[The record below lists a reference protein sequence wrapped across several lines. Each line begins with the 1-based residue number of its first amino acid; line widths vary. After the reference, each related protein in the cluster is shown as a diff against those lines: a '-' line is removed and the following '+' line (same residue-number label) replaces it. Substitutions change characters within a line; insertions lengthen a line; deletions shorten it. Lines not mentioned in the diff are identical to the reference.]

1 MLHRSEAL
9 LRSLPDRQLHGDKR
23 GDDMSYKQLLLITA
37 VTLVIAIAT
46 PAGAE
51 IVRTQVRVSLPAN
64 GTFGIDADGDGI
76 ADFTITSK
84 FLQPYC
90 SGGDSY
96 MWTVTAASSAGGA
109 VISDTRQASSAL
121 AAALLTGFQ
130 IGASQ
135 SFATSPALMA
145 EMYWGRCGVGVAGEW
160 LNLPNRYLGLKF
172 YSSDHTVHYG
182 WAKLSTAAYVDS
194 SGNFHSNTMIS
205 EFAYETMAG
214 HSILAGQTAETP

>member
-1 MLHRSEAL
+1 
-9 LRSLPDRQLHGDKR
+9 
-23 GDDMSYKQLLLITA
+23 MSYKRVLLITA

-51 IVRTQVRVSLPAN
+51 IVRTQVNVSLPTN
-64 GTFGIDADGDGI
+64 GAFGIDADGDGTP
-76 ADFTITSK
+76 DFTITSK
-84 FLQPYC
+84 LLQAYC
-90 SGGDSY
+90 LGSDSY
-96 MWTVTAASSAGGA
+96 VWTVTAAPSAGDA
-109 VISDTRQASSAL
+109 VMSDTRQASSAV
-121 AAALLTGFQ
+121 AAALLTGLQ

-135 SFATSPALMA
+135 SFVTSPALMA

-172 YSSDHTVHYG
+172 RSSDHTLHYG

-205 EFAYETMAG
+205 EFAYETMPG